1 MTRFA
6 LIGFAVCACAAGQ
19 TLSFDVAS
27 VKPSEQSFLV
37 LSPQRSG
44 GRIQWTTSLPLVL
57 QYAYQMETWRI
68 SGAIPEGIFTFEA
81 TTSPDTT
88 TDQIR
93 LMFQTLLTERFKMV
107 AHVTQKD
114 VDGFALKVGKSGIKI
129 KAVKDGDPP
138 PPMPEWFAKFDSK
151 AWEGQVSTTL
161 EGKGVGAFTGR
172 KVSMAKVA
180 EALGRLERTL
190 VIDETGLSGTYYI
203 AFQFARDNMRD
214 DVDLPPLNTALQE
227 NTGLKLEKHRGQVE
241 ALVVDRMEKM
251 PSEN

>member
-6 LIGFAVCACAAGQ
+6 LIAFAVCACAAGQ

-44 GRIQWTTSLPLVL
+44 GRIQWTTRLPLVL

-161 EGKGVGAFTGR
+161 EGKGVGAFTGL

-203 AFQFARDNMRD
+203 ACQFARDNMRD

-227 NTGLKLEKHRGQVE
+227 NTGLKLEKHRGQVQ
-241 ALVVDRMEKM
+241 AL
-251 PSEN
+251 